1 MKKKK
6 GSWFFRILIVLFI
19 MYVALFIASQTG
31 YYDKRVRDKTV
42 MTDEQIKKFEED
54 IANNKTVDIS
64 SYLPQSPDYSNFLTK
79 SANKME
85 SKLEKIINNEAPDIW
100 NFIKSL
106 FIN

>member
-19 MYVALFIASQTG
+19 MYIALFMASQTG
-31 YYDKRVRDKTV
+31 YYDKKVRDKTI
-42 MTDEQIKKFEED
+42 MTEQQIKKFED
-54 IANNKTVDIS
+54 DVANNKTMDIA
-64 SYLPQSPDYSNFLTK
+64 SYLPKTPDYSNFLTK
-79 SANKME
+79 SANKIE
-85 SKLEKIINNEAPDIW
+85 NKLEKILNNEAPNVW